1 MKNLPHRSPGSRQR
15 GMVLITS
22 LLLLVVATILAL
34 SMFRS
39 FGTQER
45 IAGNLREKERALHAA
60 EAAQQFAEYWLVG
73 PSATSAVTCNSRVSS
88 GVGQICLPPALDYT
102 STPWNTNIGV
112 TYAMPNMNI
121 TKTAGTGGTSSTGTY
136 YDTPMFAITDL
147 GPGILGEIY
156 QIDGMGY
163 GATADAVAV
172 VESTYVIIPPA
183 TSPDK

>member
-1 MKNLPHRSPGSRQR
+1 MNSLMHRRRRSRQR

-22 LLLLVVATILAL
+22 LLLLLVATILAL

-60 EAAQQFAEYWLVG
+60 ESAQQFAEYWLVG
-73 PSATSAVTCNSRVSS
+73 PNATSPVVCNSAVPAS
-88 GVGQICLPPALDYT
+88 VGQVCVGPALDYT
-102 STPWNTNIGV
+102 SIPIPWTIGV
-112 TYAMPNMNI
+112 NYTPPNMNV
-121 TKTAGTGGTSSTGTY
+121 TLTAGSGTNSNGTY
-136 YDTPMFAITDL
+136 FNNPMFSITDL
-147 GPGILGEIY
+147 GSSALGEVY
-156 QIDGMGY
+156 QIDGLGY

-172 VESTYVIIPPA
+172 VESTYVIIPAA